1 MAIVIVNY
9 KIYEKAVGN
18 AALKLTKSLEK
29 NAKGCNLMV
38 AVSPIDVY
46 NVSVNTKVK
55 VLCQHIDN
63 VDFGKGTGKITGK
76 SIKENKAK
84 GVLINHAED
93 KVDIKEIKANVLR
106 CKKLK
111 MISVVCCA
119 TLNMAKKV
127 SAFKPNYIAYEVPE
141 LIGTGK
147 SISEFEPE
155 VVKKFVKIVGKNS
168 IPLCGAGVRTNA
180 DYKAAIKLGT
190 KGVLLASGICL
201 AKNPGKVLKE
211 LIKK

>member
-1 MAIVIVNY
+1 MGIVIVNY
-9 KIYEKAVGN
+9 KIYEKAVGKN
-18 AALKLTKSLEK
+18 ALKLTKALEK

-38 AVSPIDVY
+38 AVSPLDVY
-46 NVSVNTKVK
+46 NVASNTKVK

-63 VDFGKGTGKITGK
+63 VDFGKGNGKIIDK
-76 SIKENKAK
+76 SIKDNKAK

-93 KVDIKEIKANVLR
+93 RVDIKDIKANVAR

-119 TLNMAKKV
+119 TLDMTKKI
-127 SAFKPNYIAYEVPE
+127 SAFKPDYMAYELPE

-147 SISEFEPE
+147 SVSLLEPKIIE
-155 VVKKFVKIVGKNS
+155 KFVKVVGKKS
-168 IPLCGAGVRTNA
+168 IPLCGAGVRTNE
-180 DYKAAIKLGT
+180 DYKAALKLGT
-190 KGVLLASGICL
+190 KGVLLASGIGL

-211 LIKK
+211 LIK